1 MKSATRLLR
10 TLGLTTA
17 LAAAAGL
24 GTASAQTVN
33 WDPRTGDVWVDTWL
47 DDINRYGGRYQQP
60 FVDEMVRY
68 YGAPRDLVTS
78 LLLERDWEPGDV
90 YYACAIAQVVG
101 RPCRYVVDEWER
113 DGRGEGWGALA
124 QRMGIKPGSA
134 EFHQL
139 KRGFVSSYDRWGRP
153 IRIDDDLYDDY
164 PERAR
169 LIREGRDDRNWRRAD
184 DDDRGNRG
192 NAGNA
197 GNVGRGNAGR
207 GNDGNRGNANANRG
221 NGNGNAN
228 AGNADKGRGNSGK
241 GNGNGNR
248 GDKGNAGNNG
258 NGNKGNADKGRGN
271 NGNSNGKGNGRGG

>member
-197 GNVGRGNAGR
+197 GR

-248 GDKGNAGNNG
+248 GDNKGNAGNNG

>member
-197 GNVGRGNAGR
+197 GR

-248 GDKGNAGNNG
+248 GDNKGNAGNNG

-271 NGNSNGKGNGRGG
+271 NGNGNGNGNGRGG

>member
-197 GNVGRGNAGR
+197 GR

-248 GDKGNAGNNG
+248 GDNKGNAGNNG

-271 NGNSNGKGNGRGG
+271 NGNGNGKGNGRGG

>member
-197 GNVGRGNAGR
+197 GR

-248 GDKGNAGNNG
+248 GDNKGNAGNNG

-271 NGNSNGKGNGRGG
+271 NGNGNGNSNGKGNGRGG

>member
-197 GNVGRGNAGR
+197 GR

-221 NGNGNAN
+221 NGNGNGNVN

>member
-197 GNVGRGNAGR
+197 GR

-221 NGNGNAN
+221 NGNGNANAN

>member
-197 GNVGRGNAGR
+197 GR

-248 GDKGNAGNNG
+248 GDKGNGGNNG

>member
-192 NAGNA
+192 NAG
-197 GNVGRGNAGR
+197 R

-271 NGNSNGKGNGRGG
+271 NGNGNGNSNGKGNGRGG

>member
-197 GNVGRGNAGR
+197 GRGND

-241 GNGNGNR
+241 GNGNGNGNGNR

-271 NGNSNGKGNGRGG
+271 NGNGNGNSNGRGG

>member
-197 GNVGRGNAGR
+197 GRGY
-207 GNDGNRGNANANRG
+207 DGNANANRG

>member
-184 DDDRGNRG
+184 DDDRGTRG
-192 NAGNA
+192 NA
-197 GNVGRGNAGR
+197 GNAGR

-221 NGNGNAN
+221 NGNGNANAN